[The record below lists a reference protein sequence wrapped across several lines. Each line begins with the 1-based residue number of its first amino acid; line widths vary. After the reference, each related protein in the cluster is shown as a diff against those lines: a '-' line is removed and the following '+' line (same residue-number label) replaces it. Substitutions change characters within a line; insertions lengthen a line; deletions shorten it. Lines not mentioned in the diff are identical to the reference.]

1 MIGLAAQER
10 IFAEKKV
17 KPGDQFTYLSFE
29 PTLQVVVTQRVT
41 VKEPEEVDVLEVKA
55 HGEPGASAPG
65 GAPRRSASRRSCCGW
80 RSRRTR

>member
-10 IFAEKKV
+10 IFADKKA

-29 PTLQVVVTQRVT
+29 PTLQVVTTMRVT
-41 VKEPEEVDVLEVKA
+41 VKEPEEVDVLEVK
-55 HGEPGASAPG
+55 GERAGAR
-65 GAPRRSASRRSCCGW
+65 RRSASRRSCCAR